1 MSSVVPKHMKTMCHT
16 IIYKFVDPE
25 ITVPLNFNM
34 AAGGYLGFSKMR
46 VFCLKHFFNFRHNTY
61 LNTMLF

>member
-1 MSSVVPKHMKTMCHT
+1 MPEMSSVVPKHMKTMCHT

-34 AAGGYLGFSKMR
+34 AAGGHLGFSKMR
-46 VFCLKHFFNFRHNTY
+46 VFCLKPFSLTLCTIY
-61 LNTMLF
+61 I